1 MGTLWPTALAASAP
15 CTVCQDLGAPEWPLC
30 WPHVAWLCILW
41 LLCMLAVYVSAALST
56 ELTSRGSHCCEYI
69 AAGRPS
75 MSRRMTALSLCG
87 FALSVVH
94 PDPFVHCMWMDCR
107 LSLSP
112 SHSSMLLPGIGLLH

>member
-15 CTVCQDLGAPEWPLC
+15 CTACQDLGTPEWPLC

-75 MSRRMTALSLCG
+75 MSHA
-87 FALSVVH
+87 
-94 PDPFVHCMWMDCR
+94 
-107 LSLSP
+107 
-112 SHSSMLLPGIGLLH
+112 